1 MKCYYANGAF
11 NEQCQYSL
19 ERFLMIYLV
28 CPTLFNTKTT
38 QEMKMP
44 SKHYFGGIL
53 FLSLFE
59 QKLRLHLKVFSQQFR
74 ALVFT

>member
-1 MKCYYANGAF
+1 MECYYTNDAF
-11 NEQCQYSL
+11 NEQCQYSV

-28 CPTLFNTKTT
+28 CLTLFNTKTT
-38 QEMKMP
+38 QEIKMP

-53 FLSLFE
+53 VLSLSE
-59 QKLRLHLKVFSQQFR
+59 QKLRLHLRVFSQQFR